1 MIITQNINLSRI
13 VSGTWKS
20 GVFSVLICLIAF
32 LLHEFW
38 LKQLFTFPAFIPT
51 VLGTAL
57 AFFIGFNNNQAY
69 DRWWEARQV
78 WGSLVNNSRTWTRL
92 LLYTTA
98 PSNELSN
105 EALQHLRAR
114 MIKRHIAFLYALK
127 GYLRKEEL
135 KEYTAYLQTGDA
147 EKIAGKSN
155 IHNAILALQSEE
167 LEALY
172 KSNAMDGYKFL
183 ELNKTLTT
191 FCDDMGKSERI
202 RNTVFPTT
210 YNYYSRFFIWIFI
223 FSATMT
229 LADTVGLWGV
239 AFGTLVGYVFFTIQ
253 ALGQTLIDPF
263 EDIASGIPLNQI
275 TRTIEIN
282 LLEMLGEEDIPKP
295 VDSVRGE
302 YVM

>member
-1 MIITQNINLSRI
+1 MILTPNINLSRI

-20 GVFSVLICLIAF
+20 GLFSVLTCLIAF
-32 LLHEFW
+32 LLHEFL
-38 LKQLFTFPAFIPT
+38 LKKLFTFPAFIPT

-92 LLYTTA
+92 LLFNTTS
-98 PSNELSN
+98 SNELSGD
-105 EALQHLRAR
+105 ALQEARSR

-127 GYLRKEEL
+127 SFLRKEEL

-147 EKIAGKSN
+147 AKITGQSN
-155 IHNAILALQSEE
+155 IHNAILTLQAEE
-167 LEALY
+167 LEAMY
-172 KSNAMDGYKFL
+172 KSNAIDGYKFL

-229 LADTVGLWGV
+229 LSDTVGIWGV
-239 AFGTLVGYVFFTIQ
+239 AFGTLIGYVFFTIQ

-282 LLEMLGEEDIPKP
+282 LLEMLGEKDIPKP
-295 VDSVRGE
+295 VESVGGE

>member
-1 MIITQNINLSRI
+1 MILTPNINLSRI

-20 GVFSVLICLIAF
+20 GLFSVLTCLIAF
-32 LLHEFW
+32 LLHEFL
-38 LKQLFTFPAFIPT
+38 LKKLFTFPAFIPT

-92 LLYTTA
+92 LLFNTA
-98 PSNELSN
+98 SSNELNSDVWQ
-105 EALQHLRAR
+105 EARGR

-147 EKIAGKSN
+147 AKIAGQSN
-155 IHNAILALQSEE
+155 IHNAILTLQAEE
-167 LEALY
+167 LEAMY
-172 KSNAMDGYKFL
+172 KSNAIDGYKFL
-183 ELNKTLTT
+183 EINKTLTT

-229 LADTVGLWGV
+229 LSDTVGIWGV

-282 LLEMLGEEDIPKP
+282 LLEMLGEMDIPKP
-295 VDSVRGE
+295 VESVGGE